1 MTRRIA
7 IIQGHPDPAGGHF
20 CHALADAY
28 AQGAK
33 SAGHEVL
40 RVEVS
45 QLDFPL
51 LRTKEEFY
59 SGEPPSSL
67 KGAQEVIA
75 SADHLVVVYPLWL
88 GEMPALL
95 KAFFEQTFRPGFAFE
110 YIDALR
116 GKWKKLLKGK
126 SARIIV
132 TMGMPAF
139 IYRWYF
145 AAHGLRNLERNI
157 LGFCGVAPA
166 RETLIGM
173 IDGLSEAKRKKLLA
187 TMVEFGQR
195 AS

>member
-1 MTRRIA
+1 VARKIA

-28 AQGAK
+28 AQGAE
-33 SAGHEVL
+33 SAGHEVF
-40 RVEVS
+40 RIEVA
-45 QLDFPL
+45 QLGFPL
-51 LRTKEEFY
+51 LRTKQDFY
-59 SGEPPSSL
+59 SGSPPSSL
-67 KGAQEVIA
+67 KAAQEAIA
-75 SADHLVVVYPLWL
+75 SADHLVIVYPLWL

-110 YIDALR
+110 YLDPLR
-116 GKWKKLLKGK
+116 GRWRKLLKGK

-139 IYRWYF
+139 IYRFYF
-145 AAHGLRNLERNI
+145 AAHGLKNLKRNI

-166 RETLIGM
+166 RETLIGR
-173 IDGLSEAKRKKLLA
+173 IEGLSDAKRNQLLA
-187 TMVEFGQR
+187 AMAELGRT